1 MSRKN
6 TDKIDEELANVIL
19 NTIEL
24 SNYEIYKSTQFDE
37 IPGWD
42 SLNHVKIILAINTK
56 FSIKIKNI
64 EVLECRNIGDL
75 QRLIYKKLDSNKNY
89 WPAK

>member
-1 MSRKN
+1 MKN
-6 TDKIDEELANVIL
+6 TNKIDAKLANVIL
-19 NTIEL
+19 HTIEL
-24 SNYEIYKSTQFDE
+24 SNYEIYKGTQFDE

-56 FSIKIKNI
+56 LSVKIKNI
-64 EVLECRNIGDL
+64 EVLECKNIGDL

-89 WPAK
+89 

>member
-1 MSRKN
+1 MSTKN
-6 TDKIDEELANVIL
+6 TDKIDEKLANVIL
-19 NTIEL
+19 HTIEL

-56 FSIKIKNI
+56 LSVKIKNI
-64 EVLECRNIGDL
+64 EVLECKNIGDL

-89 WPAK
+89 